1 MKVVIY
7 LYACLLFFTSAVAQA
22 VPKETQKRLSMTCF
36 ACHGELG
43 KSPNPFWP
51 NLGGQKKEYL
61 VKQIQDFR
69 SGERKNPIMSPMA
82 ATLSDEDIDA
92 IATYFSELN

>member
-1 MKVVIY
+1 MKVVIL
-7 LYACLLFFTSAVAQA
+7 LYACLLFFISGAASA
-22 VPKETQKRLSMTCF
+22 VPKETQKRLSQTCF

-43 KSPNPFWP
+43 KSLNPFWP
-51 NLGGQKKEYL
+51 NLAGQKKEYL

-69 SGERKNPIMSPMA
+69 AGDRKNPIMSPMA
-82 ATLSDEDIDA
+82 ISLSEEDIEA